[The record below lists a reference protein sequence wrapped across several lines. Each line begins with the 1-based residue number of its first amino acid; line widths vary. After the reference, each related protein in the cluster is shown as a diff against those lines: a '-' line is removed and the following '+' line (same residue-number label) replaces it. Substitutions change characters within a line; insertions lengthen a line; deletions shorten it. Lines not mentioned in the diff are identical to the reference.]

1 MHQTI
6 RYSGTRDERFSKAV
20 EDAKFYLGEVFYD
33 KCIAYVTDVLSNSE
47 ATGRQKIMA
56 ARCGLSFAG
65 VQGLPARAM
74 IHDAHLRII
83 TGI

>member
-33 KCIAYVTDVLSNSE
+33 
-47 ATGRQKIMA
+47 
-56 ARCGLSFAG
+56 
-65 VQGLPARAM
+65 
-74 IHDAHLRII
+74 
-83 TGI
+83 